1 MIISK
6 TEAKVVKDDTFVIF
20 GSGDVSVDVKE
31 QTNGCGK
38 PCGVNIIFEQLEN
51 KKELGEKVPDSDVKK
66 DSPKVTLAF
75 DNKESIM
82 LVIDQLIKAKK
93 IFIEKENAENPFIV
107 PLRNIIIPD
116 SFRNSNP
123 AAEKIMKCYDH
134 YKRYGCFDRNIVVD
148 SALRIKD
155 GYVAYVVASF
165 LGLDKVTVI
174 VNGTISIK
182 IGNDILGFNNNK
194 VGVNVKFD
202 EKSEDLSNPN
212 TKMTFTFNNG
222 IKKTGEI
229 HAENTSEAVKYFA
242 KIKNVFEPYFVVVFD
257 NVDITKGIKSDLAK
271 ELIRSGISY
280 QFIS

>member
-31 QTNGCGK
+31 QTYSYGK
-38 PCGVNIIFEQLEN
+38 PCVNIIFEQLEN

-107 PLRNIIIPD
+107 PLRNIIVPD

-134 YKRYGCFDRNIVVD
+134 YKKYGYFDRNIVVD

-182 IGNDILGFNNNK
+182 IGNDILGFSKNK

-242 KIKNVFEPYFVVVFD
+242 KIKNVFEPYFVVAFD